1 MGARKYQRERQKAI
15 GGFKSGFNGKW
26 LVFLAVCVLV
36 ISGFTIWNAAGLQ
49 RAVHERTE
57 SYVEDVSVQLSNDID
72 NRLSK
77 VTLDLEMLED
87 SLLQADL
94 SSNQE
99 TLKAFLDR
107 KADILGF
114 TSMIILDAKGGVY
127 ESNPIGVDYFSL
139 PGIQDSLAGKKG
151 VPFLN
156 QQGVLYSIPVIE
168 GGQIT
173 GVLAGVRNKENMQ
186 KLIQAQSF
194 DGNGLTCI
202 TDLNGNVI
210 ISPTNL
216 EPFMRLDD
224 IFVKQSDERVLNNIY
239 QMQENMK
246 NRQKGTFTF
255 TAADQTNLVLSYS
268 PLASYDWVLLTLVPA
283 DLISHETDRYVFQTY
298 IVIAGTIALF
308 IIILIILVR
317 VYRNHYKELQYTAF
331 TDRLTGEMN
340 NAAFQIKCQS
350 LFPKSPPGTYA
361 VALLNIKNFKLINEN
376 FGSGEG
382 NRTLDFMMKIM
393 KSYAGPEEFVA
404 RADGDNF
411 FFCMKENDPEVIRE
425 RLNQVTETLNDRFK
439 ISTSAQEAPF
449 HLMIHQGVY
458 LVDDPGL
465 EITVIQDRAKTA
477 CRSRAAQVD
486 NLCVF
491 YDAEFTRKLI
501 REHELNDQFES
512 SLQNGEFQVYL
523 QPKVWVDNGVPGAA
537 EALIRWRH
545 PQQGLISPGDF
556 IPVFEKSD
564 RICQLDFYVFQQ
576 VCKFLRARLDAGK
589 SVFPISV
596 NLSRRHFKDPEALS
610 KLKKIAGEYEIPENI
625 LELEL
630 TESVFFDDQGIS
642 HVKGQ
647 IEEMHRMGFRCSL
660 DDFGAGFSSLGLLME
675 FDVDVIKLD
684 RRFFLAVGKEKT
696 RDVVA
701 SITDLAEKLGIKTV
715 AEGIETQEQLEFV
728 RQVRCDMIQGYL
740 YAKPMPVSEF
750 ECWLEQRQSAPKN
763 RE

>member
-1 MGARKYQRERQKAI
+1 MGARKYQGERQKAV
-15 GGFKSGFNGKW
+15 GSFKSGFNGKW
-26 LVFLAVCVLV
+26 LVFLAVCVLL
-36 ISGFTIWNAAGLQ
+36 ISGFTIWNANQLQ
-49 RAVHERTE
+49 SSIYERTE

-77 VTLDLEMLED
+77 VMLDLEMLED
-87 SLLQADL
+87 SLLQTGLNSD
-94 SSNQE
+94 QG
-99 TLKAFLDR
+99 TLKSFLDR

-114 TSMIILDAKGGVY
+114 TSLIILDANGAVY
-127 ESNPIGVDYFSL
+127 ESNPLGVDYFAL
-139 PGIQDSLAGKKG
+139 PGIQDSLAEKKG
-151 VPFLN
+151 VSFLN
-156 QQGVLYSIPVIE
+156 QQSVLYSIPILAK
-168 GGQIT
+168 GQIT
-173 GVLAGVRNKENMQ
+173 GVLAGVRDKDNMQ

-202 TDLNGNVI
+202 TDLDGNVI

-224 IFVKQSDERVLNNIY
+224 IFMKQSDDRVLNDIY

-246 NRQKGTFTF
+246 NRRRGTFTF

-268 PLASYDWVLLTLVPA
+268 PLTSYDWVLLTLVPA
-283 DLISHETDRYVFQTY
+283 DLISHETDRYIFQTY
-298 IVIAGTIALF
+298 IVITVTIALF
-308 IIILIILVR
+308 AIILIVLVR
-317 VYRNHYKELQYTAF
+317 VYRNHYKELEYTAF
-331 TDRLTGEMN
+331 TDRLTREMN
-340 NAAFQIKCQS
+340 NAAFQLKCQL
-350 LFPKSPPGTYA
+350 LFPQSPPGTYA

-382 NRTLDFMMKIM
+382 DRTLDFMMKIL

-404 RADGDNF
+404 RSDADNF

-425 RLNQVTETLNDRFK
+425 RLNQVTKTLNDRFK
-439 ISTSAQEAPF
+439 ISSRAQEAPF

-458 LVDDPGL
+458 LVDDPAL

-477 CRSRAAQVD
+477 CRSRAAQED

-491 YDAEFTRKLI
+491 YDAEFTRKLK
-501 REHELNDQFES
+501 REHELNDQFEG
-512 SLQNGEFQVYL
+512 SLDNGEFQVYL
-523 QPKVWVDNGVPGAA
+523 QPKVRVNDGIPRGA

-545 PQQGLISPGDF
+545 PQQGLISPGAF

-564 RICQLDFYVFQQ
+564 RICRLDLYVFQQ

-610 KLKKIAGEYEIPENI
+610 KLKKIAGEYEIPADI

-630 TESVFFDDQGIS
+630 TESVFFDDQGIT

-701 SITDLAEKLGIKTV
+701 AITELAEKLGIKTV

-728 RQVRCDMIQGYL
+728 KQVRCDMIQGYL
-740 YAKPMPVSEF
+740 YAKPMPISEF
-750 ECWLEQRQSAPKN
+750 ECWLEQRQSAFKN